1 MSIDRHNYEEYFLL
15 YTDNELTVDQKK
27 QVDEFV
33 KENPDLE
40 EELVMLLQ
48 SRLIPDHSIV
58 FQGKDLLMKKESES
72 FINLDNYEEWLVL
85 YVDDELSREEKAA
98 VEKFAASHSSVQA
111 ELDLFLQSKLQPEKI
126 EFPDKKLLFRRETK
140 VRIISMRW
148 RVAAAAILIIAAGIT
163 TYSVMNIS
171 DNSSANRGIAMK
183 KEQSRPKTE
192 STEQQKKQDNV
203 VTSSEKKEQVVLV
216 NPTSNKVA
224 KQKASPRQ
232 GTEELLAD
240 NSSKEDY
247 PTQVEEVKKRPEI
260 ISDIAIQQ
268 SKDSQIDI
276 ADVPVKHKQI
286 INDPIVTKEPV
297 ETPDDYASNTEN
309 KRLRGIFRK
318 ATRFIE
324 RTSGIN
330 PANSDDKVLI
340 GAMAVNL
347 K

>member
-15 YTDNELTVDQKK
+15 YIDNELAVDQKK
-27 QVDEFV
+27 QVEEFV
-33 KENPDLE
+33 RQNPDLE
-40 EELVMLLQ
+40 EELVMLQQ
-48 SRLIPDHSIV
+48 SRLIPDHRIV
-58 FQGKDLLMKKESES
+58 FEGKDLLMKKENQS

-85 YVDDELSREEKAA
+85 YVDDELSGEEKTA
-98 VEKFAASHSSVQA
+98 VEKFAASHSHVQA
-111 ELDLFLQSKLQPEKI
+111 ELDLFLQSKLQPERI
-126 EFPDKKLLFRRETK
+126 EFPDKKLLFRRDAK

-163 TYSVMNIS
+163 TYSVMNTTGN
-171 DNSSANRGIAMK
+171 DSANRGIAMK
-183 KEQSRPKTE
+183 KEQSPVKAV
-192 STEQQKKQDNV
+192 STEREKQQDNV
-203 VTSSEKKEQVVLV
+203 VKSSEDKEEVVVVSPTSSNV
-216 NPTSNKVA
+216 P
-224 KQKASPRQ
+224 KQKASTPQ
-232 GTEELLAD
+232 GKEERLVENSANENSLA
-240 NSSKEDY
+240 
-247 PTQVEEVKKRPEI
+247 QVEEVKKRPEI

-268 SKDSQIDI
+268 PKDSQIDI
-276 ADVPVKHKQI
+276 ADVPVQLKQI
-286 INDPIVTKEPV
+286 INDPVVTKEQV